1 MSFGICPACGQDIQ
15 FQDTAQ
21 VGQNTVCPH
30 CHELLAIVTLN
41 PIILEMYQ
49 HSTIFGISKDDK
61 KESGK
66 KINLKNKHH
75 FGEVGDNDLKD
86 DAWKREIRKLRSR
99 KVNDW

>member
-21 VGQNTVCPH
+21 VGQNTVCPR

-49 HSTIFGISKDDK
+49 HSSYNGNLMGGK
-61 KESGK
+61 KETGK
-66 KINLKNKHH
+66 KNNLKYKHG
-75 FGEVGDNDLKD
+75 FGEIDEYDGKEEDWRRAL
-86 DAWKREIRKLRSR
+86 RKSRSR

>member
-15 FQDTAQ
+15 FQDAAQ
-21 VGQNTVCPH
+21 VGQNTVCPR

-49 HSTIFGISKDDK
+49 HATYNGISSEGK
-61 KESGK
+61 KEPGK
-66 KINLKNKHH
+66 KNNLKSRHH
-75 FGEVGDNDLKD
+75 FGDFEENDDKEED
-86 DAWKREIRKLRSR
+86 WKKALRKSRSR